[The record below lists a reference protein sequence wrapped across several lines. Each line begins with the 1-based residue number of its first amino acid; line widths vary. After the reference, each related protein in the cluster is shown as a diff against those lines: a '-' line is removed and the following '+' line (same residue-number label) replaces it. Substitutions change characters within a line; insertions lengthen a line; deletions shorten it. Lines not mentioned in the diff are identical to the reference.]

1 ATLFRSI
8 GGVTW
13 SVSELGLA
21 AGSPR
26 RKELLQLLDR
36 PFTVV
41 QPDVPEQRFE
51 QEAPAD
57 YVQRL
62 ALSKARAGATM
73 VGAQCTVLG
82 ADTIVVFT
90 DNVLEK
96 PRDYADYV
104 RMMRQLSGHTHHVMT
119 AVAAVKGGQE
129 ECILSGAEV
138 SFKAL
143 TDAEIEQYWHTKEPI
158 DKAGGYGIQGRAA
171 KFVTGIVGSYWAVVG
186 LPIYETEQL
195 IQTIEG

>member
-1 ATLFRSI
+1 M
-8 GGVTW
+8 
-13 SVSELGLA
+13 SVSELVLA
-21 AGSPR
+21 SGSPR

-104 RMMRQLSGHTHHVMT
+104 RMMRQLSGHTHQVMT